1 MRRRRLT
8 TSSKRGPTIVPIS
21 CPDCAGVLSTV
32 EESVYAHQIYCCQI
46 GHRYSTR
53 SLIEAKEEAVE
64 RTLWSVASLL
74 VHVGILYEQLQREL
88 NRFDGKNFPQLRQRV
103 RETRHHKNIV
113 EELIRGT
120 HAWSG

>member
-1 MRRRRLT
+1 
-8 TSSKRGPTIVPIS
+8 
-21 CPDCAGVLSTV
+21 
-32 EESVYAHQIYCCQI
+32 
-46 GHRYSTR
+46 
-53 SLIEAKEEAVE
+53 LIEAKEEAVE

-103 RETRHHKNIV
+103 HETRRHKNIV
-113 EELIRGT
+113 EDLIRGT